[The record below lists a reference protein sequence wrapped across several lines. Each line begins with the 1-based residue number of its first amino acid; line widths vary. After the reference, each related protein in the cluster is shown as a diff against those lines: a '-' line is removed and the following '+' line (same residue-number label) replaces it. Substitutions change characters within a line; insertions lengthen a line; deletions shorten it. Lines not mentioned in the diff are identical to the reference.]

1 MRRASMVL
9 VVMAISFPL
18 CWSKPGVQLVSSLP
32 SPQMVGTPIWLE
44 AKPTVDGDA
53 EKQRRLL
60 RFRFS
65 VSVEEGPFR
74 ILSDFN
80 GGTGFVWRPDLY
92 EHEARVK
99 VTMRNTSTKESFES
113 ELPFRILPRANNGI
127 PVVSL
132 TPVPLVA
139 LFSSPPCPKGSDF
152 RVAFHRA
159 GDSSRVMRTNSE
171 PCRGDRTNNIYV
183 AGMRADSTY
192 EMRAEIIAGSAPQ
205 AGQSVSFR
213 TGLADGAFPPSK
225 VIVPADRKS
234 SSEEQLL
241 LLTADRPTATDLEGN
256 IVWYVPTREQALVR
270 MLPGGRF
277 LTLSPGGSSS
287 SGRVQTLTELD
298 LAGNIVR
305 QTNMAIIAEQLE
317 KRMGVKSICKPNGGL
332 CIAGLHHDAIRLKNG
347 HTIAIGSLE
356 RMFPE
361 GAQGSEDPIDIM
373 GTLLIDLDENLEV
386 SWIWNAFDHLDVS
399 RKALGDEK
407 CRGKGGGLPCAPV
420 YLGDVAN
427 DWLHGNAV
435 SYSHKDGN
443 LVLSLPEQDWVI
455 KIDYQDGKGSGKVL
469 WRLGEGGDLKSDTN
483 DKLAWFSYQHD
494 AAFEPA
500 GADTLVLFDNGHR
513 RQKKE
518 EKKDDK
524 DGNKQDKDKDADKN
538 ASATEKPEEKAHSR
552 GQVWKIDEQA
562 RTATLLVNA
571 DLGGYAPYMGS
582 AQRLSNGNFH
592 FTASTIRSNASQNGR
607 SVETTPDGTIVYTLE
622 TVSAYRSYRIA
633 DLYTPPRK

>member
-1 MRRASMVL
+1 
-9 VVMAISFPL
+9 
-18 CWSKPGVQLVSSLP
+18 
-32 SPQMVGTPIWLE
+32 MVGTAIWLD
-44 AKPTVDGDA
+44 AKPTLDGDVD
-53 EKQRRLL
+53 KQRR
-60 RFRFS
+60 FIQYRFS
-65 VSVEEGPFR
+65 VSVDGAPFR
-74 ILSDFN
+74 ILTDFN
-80 GGTGFVWRPDLY
+80 GGSGFVWRPDLY

-99 VTMRNTSTKESFES
+99 VTMRNTSTKESFDS
-113 ELPFRILPRANNGI
+113 ELPFRILPRATAGA
-127 PVVSL
+127 PVVSP
-132 TPVPLVA
+132 TSVPLVA
-139 LFSSPPCPKGSDF
+139 LFSAPACPQGSDF

-159 GDSSRVMRTNSE
+159 GDSSRIMRTSSE
-171 PCRGDRTNNIYV
+171 PCRGTRTNNIYV

-192 EMRAEIIAGSAPQ
+192 EMRAEVVKGSSSQ
-205 AGQSVSFR
+205 AGPSVSFH
-213 TGLADGAFPPSK
+213 TGLADGAFPPST
-225 VIVPADRKS
+225 VLVARDDKS
-234 SSEEQLL
+234 SSKEQLL
-241 LLTADRPTATDLEGN
+241 VFSADRPTATDLDGN
-256 IVWYVPTREQALVR
+256 VVWYIPTRDHSLIR

-287 SGRVQTLTELD
+287 NGRVQTLTEFD
-298 LAGNIVR
+298 LAGNVVR
-305 QTNMAIIAEQLE
+305 QTNMAIVAEQIE
-317 KRMGVKSICKPNGGL
+317 KRMGIKSICKPNGGV
-332 CIAGLHHDAIRLKNG
+332 CIAGFHHDAIRLQNG
-347 HTIAIGSLE
+347 HTIAIGTLE

-361 GAQGSEDPIDIM
+361 GGQGSEDPVDIM
-373 GTLLIDLDENLEV
+373 GTLVIDLDENLEV
-386 SWIWNAFDHLDVS
+386 SWLWNAFDHLDVG

-407 CRGKGGGLPCAPV
+407 CRGKGGGVACAPV

-455 KIDYQDGKGSGKVL
+455 KIDYKDGKGSGKVL

-500 GADTLVLFDNGHR
+500 GSDTLLLFDNGHR

-524 DGNKQDKDKDADKN
+524 KDDQAANKQDKDKS

-571 DLGGYAPYMGS
+571 DMGGYAPYMGS

-592 FTASTIRSNASQNGR
+592 FTASTIRNNASTNAR
-607 SVETTPDGTIVYTLE
+607 SVEITPDGKIVYTLE
-622 TVSAYRSYRIA
+622 TIPAYRTNRIA
-633 DLYTPPRK
+633 DLYTPPR